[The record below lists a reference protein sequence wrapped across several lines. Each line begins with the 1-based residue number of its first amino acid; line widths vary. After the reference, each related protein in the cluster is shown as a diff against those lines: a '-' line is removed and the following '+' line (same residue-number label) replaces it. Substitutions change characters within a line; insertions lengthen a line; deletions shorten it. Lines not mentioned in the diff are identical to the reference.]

1 MALLLPRVRKR
12 CRPALPE
19 KAKQERKKK
28 RKKEKKERKKERP
41 RKERKFENKSCA
53 RQILTVFRALKG
65 RPTREAADIV
75 VI

>member
-28 RKKEKKERKKERP
+28 K
-41 RKERKFENKSCA
+41 
-53 RQILTVFRALKG
+53 
-65 RPTREAADIV
+65 
-75 VI
+75 